1 MDVLLADDR
10 AEVRSAIRLL
20 LEQQAGVDVVAEA
33 ADVEQLM
40 LALEATA
47 PDVLL
52 LDWELPGTRSD
63 GRPASH
69 SRQLMS
75 LMRRLCPGMLTV
87 VMSGAP
93 EARGEAERCGADAF
107 VCKADPP
114 DALLAALLRLSKV
127 RV

>member
-20 LEQQAGVDVVAEA
+20 LEQQRGVDVVAEA
-33 ADVEQLM
+33 ADLEQLM
-40 LALEATA
+40 LALEATR

-52 LDWELPGTRSD
+52 LDWELPGSRSD
-63 GRPASH
+63 GRPTSH
-69 SRQLMS
+69 SRRLMA
-75 LMRRLCPGMLTV
+75 LMRRLCPGMLIV

-107 VCKADPP
+107 VSKAGPP
-114 DALLAALLRLSKV
+114 EALLAVLA
-127 RV
+127 